1 MHYGQGA
8 LAGLVRS
15 LMAQVGLR
23 GPVASAM
30 FTVLR
35 LTNDQI
41 LENATGV
48 GAPPHPADRA
58 SRPARTAG
66 KSNSRTAVAIR
77 LSVPRRTRVSV
88 VLSR

>member
-1 MHYGQGA
+1 MHFGQGA
-8 LAGLVRS
+8 LVGVVRS

-35 LTNDQI
+35 LTKDQI

-48 GAPPHPADRA
+48 GAPPQTWP
-58 SRPARTAG
+58 SQEL
-66 KSNSRTAVAIR
+66 AVDLLQR
-77 LSVPRRTRVSV
+77 RSTGSPREP
-88 VLSR
+88 

>member
-1 MHYGQGA
+1 MHFGQGA
-8 LAGLVRS
+8 LVGVVRS

-41 LENATGV
+41 LKNATG
-48 GAPPHPADRA
+48 
-58 SRPARTAG
+58 
-66 KSNSRTAVAIR
+66 
-77 LSVPRRTRVSV
+77 
-88 VLSR
+88 